1 MVPLNASDKTVEH
14 ACKIGQGFIYCVSVL
29 GVTGTRE
36 QLSKDLNKKVNQ
48 VSKFSDVPVAVG
60 FGISKNSHIK
70 ELKNYADAAVIG
82 SAIIDVISDSENNE
96 IDNVVKFIKGLL
108 K

>member
-36 QLSKDLNKKVNQ
+36 QLSKDLN
-48 VSKFSDVPVAVG
+48 S
-60 FGISKNSHIK
+60 
-70 ELKNYADAAVIG
+70 
-82 SAIIDVISDSENNE
+82 
-96 IDNVVKFIKGLL
+96 
-108 K
+108 

>member
-1 MVPLNASDKTVEH
+1 MAIPIMTIITEDLDISL
-14 ACKIGQGFIYCVSVL
+14 IIL
-29 GVTGTRE
+29 
-36 QLSKDLNKKVNQ
+36 LSKIV
-48 VSKFSDVPVAVG
+48 FSAFAWRPTIGYRASNGIGLRSEVPVAVG